1 MSAAN
6 KDREALRNLA
16 KRWMALASLPVMAD
30 RRRQWTAL
38 KDLQAERPMVIFE
51 TDFLENYVREDELTC
66 TDASLRAVEKSMLW
80 HIRHAEEVGDDTV
93 VEPFYRIYWDIDWP
107 DYGVALPYERV
118 EDGMGGQVGFA
129 YTHPIKM
136 TQDLDKLKPRTWQ
149 VDRTRTL
156 QRHEQ
161 LSSLFGDILPVELH
175 GTGGLHSGLTSD
187 LFKLLGNNNLLQW
200 TFDEPEALH
209 RVMAFLR
216 DDRLAYFTWLE
227 AEGLLGSNYDG
238 WELVGSG
245 SPGYT
250 TRLPQPGGNGK
261 TRLCDIWVW
270 MESQETT
277 MISPKMC
284 AEYFLPYM
292 AAICTHFGRVYYGCC
307 EPVHDRWDATVKA
320 IPNIGAVSISPWCNQ
335 KVMGEKLGKSAVYS
349 RKPQAWP
356 ITAQNPDWDAL
367 SKDLDETLAAARN
380 CNLEI
385 IFRDVYRIHED
396 RPRLRQWVEMV
407 RAKIGK

>member
-1 MSAAN
+1 
-6 KDREALRNLA
+6 
-16 KRWMALASLPVMAD
+16 
-30 RRRQWTAL
+30 
-38 KDLQAERPMVIFE
+38 
-51 TDFLENYVREDELTC
+51 
-66 TDASLRAVEKSMLW
+66 
-80 HIRHAEEVGDDTV
+80 V
-93 VEPFYRIYWDIDWP
+93 VEPFYRLYWDIDWP
-107 DYGVALPYERV
+107 EYGVPLPYERV

-129 YTHPIKM
+129 YTHPIQS
-136 TQDLDKLKPRTWQ
+136 TQDIQKLKPRTWR
-149 VDRTRTL
+149 VDR
-156 QRHEQ
+156 QK
-161 LSSLFGDILPVELH
+161 SLNRQELLASIFGDILPVELH
-175 GTGGLHSGLTSD
+175 GTGALHSGLTSD
-187 LFKLLGNNNLLQW
+187 LFKLLGNDHLLQW

-216 DDRLAYFTWLE
+216 DDRLAYFKWLE
-227 AEGLLGSNYDG
+227 REGLLGTNHNG

-250 TRLPQPGGNGK
+250 TRLPHADYK
-261 TRLCDIWVW
+261 SKARLSDIWVW

-292 AAICTHFGRVYYGCC
+292 AAICTHFGLVYYGCC
-307 EPVHDRWDATVKA
+307 EPVHDRWDMTIKA

-335 KVMGEKLGKSAVYS
+335 RVMGEKLGRSVVYS

-356 ITAQNPDWDAL
+356 ITARNPDWDAL
-367 SKDLDETLAAARN
+367 SKDLDETLAAARD

-396 RPRLRQWVEMV
+396 RPRLRRWVEMV
-407 RAKIGK
+407 RSKAGG